1 MRAKRLSGSII
12 AQMPTVFNSF
22 YEIQRVEIVVK
33 PFSKKADA
41 VNQESP
47 ECTDFASNTIDLS
60 CQQSRRIRM

>member
-22 YEIQRVEIVVK
+22 CEIQRVEIVVK
-33 PFSKKADA
+33 PFFKKADA
-41 VNQESP
+41 VNQKLP

-60 CQQSRRIRM
+60 CRQSRQIRM